1 MIPTPLA
8 RIPSPPISRARYIRA
23 YDFGLVIGSIQVD
36 GEEMDVEMQGKTKA
50 EGKVDVEG
58 SIQQGK
64 EKVRIHCQHLI

>member
-1 MIPTPLA
+1 M
-8 RIPSPPISRARYIRA
+8 
-23 YDFGLVIGSIQVD
+23 VIGSIQVD

-64 EKVRIHCQHLI
+64 EKVRLHCQHLI

>member
-1 MIPTPLA
+1 M
-8 RIPSPPISRARYIRA
+8 
-23 YDFGLVIGSIQVD
+23 VIGSIEVD